1 MKPWWLRLMHYVRLP
16 KGGLLLIM
24 LLMLLSVV
32 LNVLRPWPMK
42 LLIDHVL
49 ARRPLPDNAAWISV
63 LPGGASPSALL
74 GWLVGFTVVLFL
86 ASGAIG
92 ITQGYVQAGVGNR
105 MAYSLGAQVFDHLQ
119 RLSLLF
125 HSRHTTADLMRRVTN
140 DNNCVRG
147 LVMGI
152 LLPALTSLISLAMM
166 FTVMWQ
172 LDRSLLLFAL
182 AAVVPLGLIIKFFTG
197 PMTERTYQQQQLQG
211 EMMALAEQT
220 LTALPIVQAFNR
232 EEHEDRRYRALSQR
246 SVNAYLRAI
255 FSQLQFKIGA
265 NTVTTV
271 CTILIMTV
279 GGLHVLQGS
288 LSVGS
293 LLIFLA
299 YLGSLY
305 APIESF
311 VYSYAEMSSMSINAR
326 RILEVLES
334 EDEVQNSPGAIP
346 LPVSPSGKR
355 GHIRLENITFGYE
368 PGRTVLRGISMEA
381 LPGETVAIVGP
392 TGVGK
397 STLVSLLPR
406 LFDPWEGRVT
416 IDGCDIRDVQLK
428 SLREDMAIVLQEP
441 FLLPLTIA
449 ENIAYGR
456 PGASRAEIESAARAA
471 NAHSFIERLP
481 NGYDT
486 IIGERGA
493 TLSGGE
499 RQRLSIARSLLKDA
513 PVLILD
519 EPTSALD
526 AQTEVQLLD
535 ALDRLM
541 EGRTTFIIAH
551 RLSTLRRADRIVVLK
566 DGRVAE
572 MGTHDQLMEARG
584 FYEHFHNLQF
594 GLVTLGT
601 GPNAARE
608 PAI

>member
-16 KGGLLLIM
+16 KGGLLLIV
-24 LLMLLSVV
+24 LLMLVSVV
-32 LNVLRPWPMK
+32 LNAVRPWPMK
-42 LLIDHVL
+42 LLVDHVL
-49 ARRPLPDNAAWISV
+49 AGRPLPKNAAWISG
-63 LPGGASPSALL
+63 LPGGVSPSSLL
-74 GWLVGFTVVLFL
+74 AWLVGFTIALFL
-86 ASGAIG
+86 ASATVG
-92 ITQGYVQAGVGNR
+92 IVQGYVQAGVGNR
-105 MAYSLGAQVFDHLQ
+105 MTYSLGAQVFDHLQ

-125 HSRHTTADLMRRVTN
+125 HGRHTTADLMRRVTT

-152 LLPALTSLISLAMM
+152 FLPALSSLISLALM

-172 LDRSLLLFAL
+172 LDRSLLLVALFAVL
-182 AAVVPLGLIIKFFTG
+182 PLGLIIKFFIG
-197 PMTERTYQQQQLQG
+197 PMTERTYRQQQLQG

-232 EEHEDRRYRALSQR
+232 EEHEDRRYRALSQH

-265 NTVTTV
+265 NTVTTL
-271 CTILIMTV
+271 CTILIMTI
-279 GGLHVLQGS
+279 GGFHVLQGS
-288 LSVGS
+288 LSLGS

-299 YLGSLY
+299 YLASLY

-311 VYSYAEMSSMSINAR
+311 VYSYAEMSSMSINAGR
-326 RILEVLES
+326 VLEVLES
-334 EDEVQNSPGAIP
+334 EEQVQNSPRAKS
-346 LPVSPSGKR
+346 LPESPSGKR

-368 PGRTVLRGISMEA
+368 PDRPVLRGVSMEV
-381 LPGETVAIVGP
+381 LPGETVAVVGH

-397 STLVSLLPR
+397 STLASLLPR

-416 IDGCDIRDVQLK
+416 IDGWDIRDLLLE
-428 SLREDMAIVLQEP
+428 SLRKQIAIVLQQP

-456 PGASRAEIESAARAA
+456 PGASRAEIEAAARAA
-471 NAHSFIERLP
+471 NAHPFIERLP
-481 NGYDT
+481 NGYET

-499 RQRLSIARSLLKDA
+499 RQRLSIARALLKDA
-513 PVLILD
+513 RILILD

-541 EGRTTFIIAH
+541 EGRTTLIIAH
-551 RLSTLRRADRIVVLK
+551 RLSTIRRAHRIVVLR